1 MANEI
6 HRKDLFYFVCEEGKE
21 PWEAFLCSLMRR
33 ADWFLP
39 SSGLQ
44 YRPCF
49 ILPRMGIAFPQ
60 HSCLGLWT
68 QLKWLPAPERVSWS
82 PQDLGGG
89 AEMGPSTLLLC
100 KPVVLVGLSS
110 LLKSAGSVRALT
122 LPQPSPCLHSSTC
135 ERARKTLCHWKLS
148 MSPKPPLVVLQQ
160 SESVSRSV
168 VSNSL
173 QLQGL

>member
-135 ERARKTLCHWKLS
+135 ERARKTLCHWKFS
-148 MSPKPPLVVLQQ
+148 MSPKPPLVVLQAKWKC
-160 SESVSRSV
+160 
-168 VSNSL
+168 
-173 QLQGL
+173 